1 MKNILVILVMAIGVG
16 VFGQT
21 APTGGKKVLKVE
33 TKFIGE
39 YNLDVYNS
47 FSSAPYKYHMKK
59 LPKKL
64 LKYGFTN
71 VQITALG
78 SVTTGE
84 AKRPDIGV
92 AIAYARAGYVDVAVS
107 KATTSVTPNE
117 FQVNFDSDQG
127 SFKVRLSM
135 TATGIKYII
144 KES

>member
-1 MKNILVILVMAIGVG
+1 MKNLLVVLVMAIGVG

-21 APTGGKKVLKVE
+21 APTGGKKVLKVK
-33 TKFIGE
+33 TKFVGE
-39 YNLDVYNS
+39 YSLDVYNS
-47 FSSAPYKYHMKK
+47 FHSSPYEYHMKK

-64 LKYGFTN
+64 AKYGFTN

-78 SVTTGE
+78 SVTTG
-84 AKRPDIGV
+84 ATKRPDVGV
-92 AIAYARAGYVDVAVS
+92 AISYARAGYVDVAVS
-107 KATTSVTPNE
+107 KATTSVTPRE

>member
-1 MKNILVILVMAIGVG
+1 MKNILVALVMAIGVG

-21 APTGGKKVLKVE
+21 APTGGKKVLKVK
-33 TKFIGE
+33 TKFAGE
-39 YNLDVYNS
+39 YTLKVYNS
-47 FSSAPYKYHMKK
+47 FSPAPYKYHMKK

-84 AKRPDIGV
+84 TKGPDMGL
-92 AIAYARAGYVDVAVS
+92 AFAYARLGYGYTAVMT
-107 KATTSVTPNE
+107 ATTSRTPNE

-135 TATGIKYII
+135 SATGIEYII